1 MQSIVSDNAESA
13 LNVPAGDPRAGI
25 EMRNLVKTFTTP
37 AGLFTAL
44 KGVDVSFFPGE
55 FVGVTGKSGSGKSTL
70 ANMITG
76 IDRPTSGVVR
86 VGDTWIQFLGESD
99 MARLRGKTM
108 GIVFQFYQL
117 LPMLSLL
124 ENVMLPM
131 DIAGITPP
139 EQRKKRAMQLL
150 DLVGLADDSLKMPD
164 SVSGGQQ
171 QGTAIARALANDP
184 PYLITD
190 EPTGN
195 LDSGAA
201 ENIFNLLKQ
210 LSRQGKT
217 IVMITHDPKLAGKMD
232 RQVVLSDGEI
242 INPWVYKLFPM
253 LTHSQMLHLTHN
265 IQRQPYQPGEP
276 IIHEGEYIT
285 AFYILS
291 RGEVEVVVKDGKG
304 LVKVITRLSA
314 GDYFGEIEL
323 LEENRAIATVR
334 PVSGKPVEVL
344 AVKRNALLEVL
355 REAGVLYDS
364 MKHLLVRRRAENAA
378 ARSG

>member
-1 MQSIVSDNAESA
+1 MNDCTTPGVFIPVSDR
-13 LNVPAGDPRAGI
+13 RAGI
-25 EMRNLVKTFTTP
+25 EMRNIVKTFTTP
-37 AGLFTAL
+37 AGLFAAL
-44 KGVDVSFFPGE
+44 KGVDVSFYPGE

-70 ANMITG
+70 VNMITG
-76 IDRPTSGVVR
+76 IDRPTSGEVR
-86 VGDTWIQFLGESD
+86 VGDTWIQHLDESA

-131 DIAGITPP
+131 DIAGVTPP
-139 EQRKKRAMQLL
+139 ERRHPKAMQLL
-150 DLVGLADDSLKMPD
+150 DLVGLADSAHKMPD
-164 SVSGGQQ
+164 AVSGGQQ
-171 QGTAIARALANDP
+171 QATAIARALANDP

-242 INPWVYKLFPM
+242 INPWVHKLFPM
-253 LTHSQMLHLTHN
+253 LTHSQMLFLTHN
-265 IQRQPYQPGEP
+265 LQQQPYQPGET
-276 IIHEGEYIT
+276 IIHEGEFIA

-291 RGEVEVVVKDGKG
+291 RGEVEIAVKDRKG
-304 LVKVITRLSA
+304 EEQVINRLSA

-334 PVSGKPVEVL
+334 PASGKPVEVL
-344 AVKRNALLEVL
+344 AVKRNAILEIL
-355 REAGVLYDS
+355 REAEAFYDAL
-364 MKHLLVRRRAENAA
+364 KHLLLQRRAENTA